1 MVELL
6 NPKQS
11 KAKFFL
17 LFLRSL
23 VEPSGAPSTR
33 DRVGEPYAM
42 PIWVILTYVI
52 VCSFNLGK
60 GCRILYIIL
69 YILLFSGSMA
79 LLNVSIEIYL
89 RLRDEIS
96 MTPYETPKKSPD
108 RPKIL
113 TKTL

>member
-1 MVELL
+1 
-6 NPKQS
+6 
-11 KAKFFL
+11 
-17 LFLRSL
+17 
-23 VEPSGAPSTR
+23 
-33 DRVGEPYAM
+33 
-42 PIWVILTYVI
+42 
-52 VCSFNLGK
+52 
-60 GCRILYIIL
+60 
-69 YILLFSGSMA
+69 MA